1 VIDRIRDILREHARL
16 AVDSTTIGVDEDLYA
31 LGMTSIASVS
41 TMLAI
46 EEEFGIEYPDRMLTR
61 TSFASIANIQ
71 IAVTELLDQ
80 P

>member
-1 VIDRIRDILREHARL
+1 MIEQIRDVLREHARL
-16 AVDSTTIGVDEDLYA
+16 AVDSTAIGVDEDLYA

-41 TMLAI
+41 VMLAV
-46 EEEFGIEYPDRMLTR
+46 EEEFGIEYPDRMLAR
-61 TSFASIANIQ
+61 ASFASIANIQ